1 MPHLKYI
8 PQKIKA
14 SLINISLFIKWLMY
28 FFIFRF
34 LPINKNV
41 AVFESFWGRS
51 YDCNPLALSDYLAKN
66 SELKIVWS
74 VNKGTCIDLNV
85 SKHVIFVY
93 RMSWRYFYYLGVSK
107 FFISNVN
114 FPSFLLK
121 RKKSTHI
128 QTQHGTPLKLMGED
142 VKNIKVSNLRK
153 RSERWDYV
161 ISSNS
166 YSTQVWK
173 KCFPYHYTI
182 VESGYP
188 RNDLLVRHRGDHTL
202 RIEILRRHAMTY
214 IANRTVILYMPT
226 WREYEFDYSR
236 YILELINNI
245 PDNIVILYKKHH
257 LDSSVESIIS
267 DKLIF
272 VDQEF
277 KVNELYLI
285 SDLLITDY
293 SSAMFDYA
301 NLQRPIVLFIPDY
314 SRYAESRG
322 IYFDITKCPP
332 GEVTFSIEQLS
343 YSIMNKKY
351 QSTTAS
357 EKLAHFHKL
366 FCEYERGDACMR
378 IYNDLF
384 STHE

>member
-1 MPHLKYI
+1 MIHLKRAS
-8 PQKIKA
+8 QKIK
-14 SLINISLFIKWLMY
+14 SSILNISLFIKWLVY

-51 YDCNPLALSDYLAKN
+51 YDCNPLALSDYLSKN

-74 VNKGTCIDLNV
+74 VNKGTLSDLNA
-85 SKHVIFVY
+85 SEDVIFVH

-114 FPSFLLK
+114 YPSFLLK
-121 RKKSTHI
+121 RKNSIHI

-142 VKNIKVSNLRK
+142 IKDTEVSNLRK

-161 ISSNS
+161 ISSNA
-166 YSTQVWK
+166 YSTKIWK
-173 KCFPYHYTI
+173 KCFPYPYTI

-188 RNDLLVRHRGDHTL
+188 RNDILVRHRDDHTL
-202 RIEILRRHAMTY
+202 KEEILRRHAMTY

-236 YILELINNI
+236 YISELINNT
-245 PDNIVILYKKHH
+245 PDDIVILYKKHQ
-257 LDSSVESIIS
+257 LDSSTDPLMSS
-267 DKLIF
+267 KLILA
-272 VDQEF
+272 DQGF

-285 SDLLITDY
+285 SDLLVTDY

-301 NLQRPIVLFIPDY
+301 NLQRPIVLFMPDY
-314 SRYAESRG
+314 SRYVESRG
-322 IYFDITKCPP
+322 VYFDVTISPP
-332 GEVTFSIEQLS
+332 GEVTFSVKQLS
-343 YSIMNKKY
+343 DSIMNKTY
-351 QSTTAS
+351 QSAAAS
-357 EKLAHFHKL
+357 EKLTHFHEI
-366 FCEYERGDACMR
+366 FCEYDRGDACMR
-378 IYNDLF
+378 IYKDLF
-384 STHE
+384 SVH